1 MYIKYYYHSVYSS
14 WRQRE
19 AKTLFPFHVL
29 YWFNTHVAV
38 LSFVLHLKKFLASCF
53 ASVARLFLCFILLDI
68 WKVSMSLSGLFLSC
82 PKFEGMVSWVTCW
95 RRTRQ
100 SVLCPVPQTY
110 LLFAVKRAV
119 IIGTSCIWWL
129 RKLSWTGA
137 SKYLA
142 YKEKNMLS
150 QNSDWQGTIPSL
162 FFVLKNTLMKKVHF
176 FLWLN
181 LTEM

>member
-1 MYIKYYYHSVYSS
+1 MITVYIVLEGKERWKPCPPSMYWAHI
-14 WRQRE
+14 
-19 AKTLFPFHVL
+19 
-29 YWFNTHVAV
+29 AV
-38 LSFVLHLKKFLASCF
+38 LSFVLRFKKFPTSCF
-53 ASVARLFLCFILLDI
+53 ASGASLFLCFILLDI
-68 WKVSMSLSGLFLSC
+68 WKVSGLFLSC
-82 PKFEGMVSWVTCW
+82 PKVAGMVSWAMCW

-110 LLFAVKRAV
+110 LLSAVERAV
-119 IIGTSCIWWL
+119 IIGTSCTWWL

-162 FFVLKNTLMKKVHF
+162 FFVLKNTLMKKLHF

-181 LTEM
+181 LTEV